1 MSAPTRHE
9 TDQLADRLPASRTGW
24 DGLPL
29 DDKGRRFYALRE
41 SGYTGPIDQDG
52 YPDATSEGAAILRR
66 IAADRGEE
74 VDW

>member
-1 MSAPTRHE
+1 MSTPTRE
-9 TDQLADRLPASRTGW
+9 RTEQLATLLPWDARGW